1 MLYKPWNAAAQFPI
15 MPLTRS
21 DPPPL
26 GPGLSLFLALES
38 RKTLYLNYFFKVT
51 AVDLVPFLIRCRLW
65 LGAFAGAH
73 STGIVGG
80 GQSARACPGLAF
92 GYTQICRRRT
102 SPLRAV
108 GITLSSR
115 GAEGGTRGRVYRFE
129 QCRRVFGAHDP
140 RVWVR

>member
-1 MLYKPWNAAAQFPI
+1 MLYKPWNCAAQFPI
-15 MPLTRS
+15 MPPTRS

-38 RKTLYLNYFFKVT
+38 RKALYLNYFFKVT

-65 LGAFAGAH
+65 LGSFAGTH

-80 GQSARACPGLAF
+80 GQSARACPGLAL
-92 GYTQICRRRT
+92 GYTQICRLRT

-108 GITLSSR
+108 GVTLSSR
-115 GAEGGTRGRVYRFE
+115 GAEGGTRGKIYRFE
-129 QCRRVFGAHDP
+129 QCRRVFGVHDP
-140 RVWVR
+140 RVRVR

>member
-1 MLYKPWNAAAQFPI
+1 MLYKTWNSAAQFPI
-15 MPLTRS
+15 MPPTRS

-38 RKTLYLNYFFKVT
+38 RKALYLNYFFKVT

-65 LGAFAGAH
+65 LGSFAGTH
-73 STGIVGG
+73 SKGIVGG

-92 GYTQICRRRT
+92 GYTQICRLRT

-108 GITLSSR
+108 GNYSLLAGSGR
-115 GAEGGTRGRVYRFE
+115 GNTWKGL
-129 QCRRVFGAHDP
+129 
-140 RVWVR
+140 

>member
-1 MLYKPWNAAAQFPI
+1 MLCKAWNTAAQFPI
-15 MPLTRS
+15 MPRDEVRS
-21 DPPPL
+21 TPPRAGPL
-26 GPGLSLFLALES
+26 SFLALES

-51 AVDLVPFLIRCRLW
+51 AVDLVPFFIRCRLW
-65 LGAFAGAH
+65 LGPFAGTH

-108 GITLSSR
+108 GIRLSSR

-129 QCRRVFGAHDP
+129 QCRRVFWAHDP
-140 RVWVR
+140 RVRVR

>member
-1 MLYKPWNAAAQFPI
+1 MLYKPWNSAAQFPI
-15 MPLTRS
+15 MPPTRS

-38 RKTLYLNYFFKVT
+38 RKALYLNYFFKVT
-51 AVDLVPFLIRCRLW
+51 AVDLVPFFIRCRLW
-65 LGAFAGAH
+65 LGPFAGTH

-92 GYTQICRRRT
+92 GYTQICRLRT

-108 GITLSSR
+108 GNYSLLAGSGR
-115 GAEGGTRGRVYRFE
+115 GNTWKGL
-129 QCRRVFGAHDP
+129 
-140 RVWVR
+140 

>member
-1 MLYKPWNAAAQFPI
+1 MLYNPWKAATQFPI
-15 MPLTRS
+15 MPPTRS

-38 RKTLYLNYFFKVT
+38 RKALYLNCFFKVT

-65 LGAFAGAH
+65 LGLFAGTH

-80 GQSARACPGLAF
+80 GQSARACPGLAL
-92 GYTQICRRRT
+92 GYTQICRLRT

-108 GITLSSR
+108 GVTLSSR

-129 QCRRVFGAHDP
+129 QCRRVFGVHDP
-140 RVWVR
+140 RVRVR